1 MNTSRELL
9 RVGIVGCGRVTED
22 LHLPSLQHVKGVEVF
37 ALAEL
42 EEDRLNRVADRFGV
56 EHRYLRYEDLV
67 KNPLVQIVAVCVPA
81 ASHAEIALAALD
93 EGKHVFVEKPLAL
106 SLDEADQ
113 IVERSAKT
121 SLHCTVGFN
130 LRSHRLVQDARRIIR
145 SGILGPI
152 EMIRTVWTAGFQ
164 YGRQLPAW
172 RYLRAKGGG
181 ALFEIG
187 THHIDLWRFL
197 TDAEVRTVYA
207 DSRSQLFEDQ
217 TSVVTARMS
226 NGVLVSASFCQRT
239 GDSNNIEV
247 FGQKGR
253 LTFSCYR
260 ADSLTVFSALD
271 LEGGMA
277 VRLKSI
283 AQKVNKF
290 PDLLK
295 AGLHGGDYLYS
306 FRTQWCDFIG
316 SILQNKPLPCTFED
330 GRRALQVVLSAI
342 ESAERGQRVKI
353 AETHCVSSKEH
364 SFQEVKDDER

>member
-1 MNTSRELL
+1 VNSSKELL
-9 RVGIVGCGRVTED
+9 KVGIVGCGRVTED

-56 EHRYLRYEDLV
+56 EQRYLRYEDLV
-67 KNPLVQIVAVCVPA
+67 KNPLVQIVAVCVPV
-81 ASHAEIALAALD
+81 ASHAEIALAALE

-113 IVERSAKT
+113 IVERAAKT

-130 LRSHRLVQDARRIIR
+130 LRSHRLVRDARRIIR

-152 EMIRTVWTAGFQ
+152 EMIRTVWTAGFN
-164 YGRQLPAW
+164 YGRQLPDW

-207 DSRSQLFEDQ
+207 DSRSQLLEDQ

-239 GDSNNIEV
+239 SDSHNIEV

-260 ADSLTVFSALD
+260 ADSLAVFSALD

-283 AQKVNKF
+283 AQKVYKF

-316 SILQNKPLPCTFED
+316 SILRNKPLPCTFKD

-342 ESAERGQRVKI
+342 ESAERGQRVNI
-353 AETHCVSSKEH
+353 AETHRVSSKGH